1 MLWQLI
7 SWKDQVAIDKVV
19 ILQEVGSLSELVW
32 TAGKILPPKGFD
44 SQIFKHVDSRHT
56 SYAILAI
63 FFRMNQQ

>member
-7 SWKDQVAIDKVV
+7 SWKDQVAFDKVA
-19 ILQEVGSLSELVW
+19 ILQEVCSLSELVW

-44 SQIFKHVDSRHT
+44 SQTFKHIDSCYT
-56 SYAILAI
+56 SYAILAV